1 MTISTVDAQGMP
13 RARVLILKAVDDT
26 GWHFA
31 VSSVSQ
37 KGRDLAAHPVAACA
51 FYWPALVRQVRVVGT
66 VVSDGAAASADDFR
80 ARPLGSRAMALTL
93 RQSQPMHD
101 AGELD
106 TEIAKAHH
114 RLSAE
119 PDYVPDEWTS
129 YAVRPTRWSSGKA
142 RRIAGTAAWS
152 IPGPAADGTAP
163 SSGPSFE
170 GLSRLEVVR
179 SQAMLDK
186 SEIRFLPVGARRL
199 AYEVRGDGPPLVAP
213 AWWVSHLELD
223 WQSPD
228 VRRFWAGVA
237 ENYTLIRYDRLGVGM
252 SDREVHDSDL
262 TLDGEVAT
270 LCALLDELGL
280 DRVSLIGGSSGSSTA
295 VAFAAAFPERVERL
309 VLYGSYSHG
318 DVLTAPGVG
327 EAIVAAVRAHWGLGA
342 RMLSDIFLGSAEAAE
357 HERFTRLQRESATAE
372 TAAAL
377 LDMVYRLDVRA
388 HLPLVRS
395 AATVVHRRDDRAVP
409 YRLGREVAA
418 AIPGATFIPLHGHSH
433 FPWHGDVDSVVR
445 ACRQGLALASAAR
458 RRRGPAGAAPAVAS
472 RARGSGLR
480 RTWSR

>member
-1 MTISTVDAQGMP
+1 
-13 RARVLILKAVDDT
+13 
-26 GWHFA
+26 
-31 VSSVSQ
+31 
-37 KGRDLAAHPVAACA
+37 
-51 FYWPALVRQVRVVGT
+51 
-66 VVSDGAAASADDFR
+66 
-80 ARPLGSRAMALTL
+80 
-93 RQSQPMHD
+93 
-101 AGELD
+101 
-106 TEIAKAHH
+106 
-114 RLSAE
+114 
-119 PDYVPDEWTS
+119 
-129 YAVRPTRWSSGKA
+129 
-142 RRIAGTAAWS
+142 
-152 IPGPAADGTAP
+152 
-163 SSGPSFE
+163 
-170 GLSRLEVVR
+170 
-179 SQAMLDK
+179 MLDK

-223 WQSPD
+223 WQNPD

-309 VLYGSYSHG
+309 VLYGSYPHG
-318 DVLTAPGVG
+318 DVLTAPGVD

-372 TAAAL
+372 TAAAV
-377 LDMVYRLDVRA
+377 LDMVYRLDVRV

-445 ACRQGLALASAAR
+445 ACRQGLAFHQPPAAGADQPEPVLLSHREREVLACVAHGLGDREIAEQLQLSPHTVHRHVANIRRKLGATSRTAAVAQAAR
-458 RRRGPAGAAPAVAS
+458 L
-472 RARGSGLR
+472 GLV
-480 RTWSR
+480 